1 MKLEIGDVIKIHCY
15 KHNGMIYKTW
25 DKAIVLDITNEYI
38 VLGNNNVLV
47 TKKDGRSWHT
57 KEPAIMFFYKD
68 RWFNIIAQ
76 LKKNGLFYYC
86 NIASPY
92 VIDNGVIK
100 YIDYDLDLRVFPDG
114 AFRVLDRNEYNYHK
128 KLMKYPY
135 EINEIIKYE
144 LTSSWNISRQTYLM
158 CGYWN
163 HASLRT
169 LAVILWKHGARR
181 ILINIL
187 AMTYTSYKITNQCR
201 AAVYYVGCIFRR
213 AKLHKPNW

>member
-1 MKLEIGDVIKIHCY
+1 MKLNIGDVIKIHCY

-25 DKAIVLDITNEYI
+25 EKAIVLDINDEYL

-76 LKKNGLFYYC
+76 LKTNGLFYYS

-92 VIDNGVIK
+92 VIDNNVIK

-114 AFRVLDRNEYNYHK
+114 SFRVLDRNEYNYHK
-128 KLMKYPY
+128 KLMKYPL
-135 EINEIIKYE
+135 EIQEIIKYE
-144 LTSSWNISRQTYLM
+144 LT
-158 CGYWN
+158 
-163 HASLRT
+163 A
-169 LAVILWKHGARR
+169 
-181 ILINIL
+181 LIDMKRAGVNPFNKETID
-187 AMTYTSYKITNQCR
+187 YYNKIYQKI
-201 AAVYYVGCIFRR
+201 G
-213 AKLHKPNW
+213 KE

>member
-1 MKLEIGDVIKIHCY
+1 MKLKVGDVIRIHCY

-25 DKAIVLDITNEYI
+25 DKAVVLDNSEKYL

-47 TKKDGRSWHT
+47 TKKDGRSWQT

-114 AFRVLDRNEYNYHK
+114 GFRVLDRNEYNYHK
-128 KLMKYPY
+128 RLMNYPV
-135 EINEIIKYE
+135 EINEIIKSE
-144 LTSSWNISRQTYLM
+144 LTS
-158 CGYWN
+158 
-163 HASLRT
+163 
-169 LAVILWKHGARR
+169 
-181 ILINIL
+181 LIEMKRNLVDPFTKETID
-187 AMTYTSYKITNQCR
+187 YYYKIFKM
-201 AAVYYVGCIFRR
+201 IE
-213 AKLHKPNW
+213 K

>member
-25 DKAIVLDITNEYI
+25 DKAIVLDIKKDFI
-38 VLGNNNVLV
+38 VLGNNKVLV

-57 KEPAIMFFYKD
+57 KEPAIMFFYKN

-76 LKKNGLFYYC
+76 LKRNGLFYYC

-114 AFRVLDRNEYNYHK
+114 AFKVLDRNEYNYHR
-128 KLMKYPY
+128 KLMKYPK

-144 LTSSWNISRQTYLM
+144 LTS
-158 CGYWN
+158 
-163 HASLRT
+163 
-169 LAVILWKHGARR
+169 
-181 ILINIL
+181 LIEMKRNGINPFNKE
-187 AMTYTSYKITNQCR
+187 TVDYYYKIYQKIN
-201 AAVYYVGCIFRR
+201 
-213 AKLHKPNW
+213 

>member
-1 MKLEIGDVIKIHCY
+1 MKLNVGDVIKIHCY
-15 KHNGMIYKTW
+15 KHNGLIYKTW
-25 DKAIVLDITNEYI
+25 EKAIVLDIKEDFI

-57 KEPAIMFFYKD
+57 KEPAIMFFYNN

-76 LKKNGLFYYC
+76 LKSNGLFYYC
-86 NIASPY
+86 NIASPF

-128 KLMKYPY
+128 KLMKYPF

-144 LTSSWNISRQTYLM
+144 LTSLIQMKRDLVDPFNKDIIDYYYKMFKKIS
-158 CGYWN
+158 
-163 HASLRT
+163 
-169 LAVILWKHGARR
+169 K
-181 ILINIL
+181 
-187 AMTYTSYKITNQCR
+187 
-201 AAVYYVGCIFRR
+201 F
-213 AKLHKPNW
+213 

>member
-1 MKLEIGDVIKIHCY
+1 MKLNIGDVIKIHCY

-25 DKAIVLDITNEYI
+25 EKAIVLDINDEYL

-76 LKKNGLFYYC
+76 LKTNGLFYYS

-92 VIDNGVIK
+92 VIDNNVIK

-114 AFRVLDRNEYNYHK
+114 SFRVLDRNEYNYHK
-128 KLMKYPY
+128 KLMNYPP

-144 LTSSWNISRQTYLM
+144 LT
-158 CGYWN
+158 
-163 HASLRT
+163 A
-169 LAVILWKHGARR
+169 
-181 ILINIL
+181 LIEMKRAGTNPFNKE
-187 AMTYTSYKITNQCR
+187 TVDYYNKIFQKI
-201 AAVYYVGCIFRR
+201 GKI
-213 AKLHKPNW
+213 

>member
-1 MKLEIGDVIKIHCY
+1 MRLQVGDVIKIHCY

-25 DKAIVLDITNEYI
+25 EKAIVLDINEDYL

-47 TKKDGRSWHT
+47 TKKDGSSWHT

-76 LKKNGLFYYC
+76 LKHNGLFYYC

-128 KLMKYPY
+128 RLMKYPF

-144 LTSSWNISRQTYLM
+144 LT
-158 CGYWN
+158 
-163 HASLRT
+163 A
-169 LAVILWKHGARR
+169 
-181 ILINIL
+181 LIN
-187 AMTYTSYKITNQCR
+187 MKRN
-201 AAVYYVGCIFRR
+201 AVKPFNKETIDYYYRIFR
-213 AKLHKPNW
+213 KISKF